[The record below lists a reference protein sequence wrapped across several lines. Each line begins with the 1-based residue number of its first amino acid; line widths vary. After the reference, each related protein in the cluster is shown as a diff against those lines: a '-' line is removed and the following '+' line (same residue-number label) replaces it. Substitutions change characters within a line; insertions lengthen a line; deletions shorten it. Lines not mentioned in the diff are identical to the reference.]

1 MEIYAL
7 NARLANDSTE
17 ILSYHKKKE
26 NAQKLADRI
35 NNKDKALDMYN
46 YDFIVNVSVMI
57 VNVNK

>member
-35 NNKDKALDMYN
+35 NSKDKALDMYN